1 MASSAAAAQ
10 EGSSPEAG
18 APVTVDDKGHGRVVF
33 RHELLRK
40 FGTVWEA
47 RAVNASPCAG
57 MRFSYFNNSRNAH
70 NSNIL
75 QVILRDHGF
84 HKTEPPDGEWNI
96 FWCAGQVDPL
106 SLRLLKP
113 YQKVNKFPKA
123 SCLTLKANLWSSFLR
138 MQTHF
143 GSVAFGHMPQTCVL
157 PGQLEMLE
165 EWMEA
170 PENDEVVW
178 IIKPAAAYCG
188 KGINLYRSGQ
198 DLPEEVKAAKGVA
211 CRYIDPPYLI
221 NGLKSDIRLYVLVTS
236 WNPLVVYLYEEGLAR
251 FATELYNLEHIERR
265 CMHLTNYSL
274 NKHNK
279 RFVPNTDA
287 SQDDAGSKWSLSAF
301 RRQVSQDFGEA
312 KAAEIWRA
320 IDDIVVKTVISVEHI
335 MSGALPNY
343 LAAAAHG
350 EHNSQ
355 CFQVFGFDVMLDGT
369 GRPWLLEVN
378 LDPALGTESPIDHKI
393 KSHML
398 VDLLNV
404 VGVPVPA
411 ANAEETM
418 PMPMPMP
425 VSQQAADS
433 AEAVGPATAAPLAPT
448 AMPPDTARGAD
459 GFTER
464 EREALRLVNA
474 EFERS
479 QQGEWR
485 RLFPS
490 PRSKE
495 YAGFLDPARQ
505 MHHLPFVV

>member
-1 MASSAAAAQ
+1 
-10 EGSSPEAG
+10 
-18 APVTVDDKGHGRVVF
+18 
-33 RHELLRK
+33 
-40 FGTVWEA
+40 
-47 RAVNASPCAG
+47 
-57 MRFSYFNNSRNAH
+57 
-70 NSNIL
+70 
-75 QVILRDHGF
+75 
-84 HKTEPPDGEWNI
+84 
-96 FWCAGQVDPL
+96 
-106 SLRLLKP
+106 
-113 YQKVNKFPKA
+113 
-123 SCLTLKANLWSSFLR
+123 
-138 MQTHF
+138 
-143 GSVAFGHMPQTCVL
+143 
-157 PGQLEMLE
+157 
-165 EWMEA
+165 
-170 PENDEVVW
+170 
-178 IIKPAAAYCG
+178 
-188 KGINLYRSGQ
+188 
-198 DLPEEVKAAKGVA
+198 
-211 CRYIDPPYLI
+211 
-221 NGLKSDIRLYVLVTS
+221 
-236 WNPLVVYLYEEGLAR
+236 
-251 FATELYNLEHIERR
+251 
-265 CMHLTNYSL
+265 
-274 NKHNK
+274 
-279 RFVPNTDA
+279 
-287 SQDDAGSKWSLSAF
+287 
-301 RRQVSQDFGEA
+301 
-312 KAAEIWRA
+312 
-320 IDDIVVKTVISVEHI
+320 

-378 LDPALGTESPIDHKI
+378 LDPALCTESPIDHKI